1 MGKYTEF
8 LYLNEQEMIEAGVL
22 DMARCIDVEEEIF
35 KLLSVGDYRMGG
47 DKYNSHGIM
56 VKFPKESEFPNMPLD
71 GPDRRFMAMPA
82 YVGGRFNVSGVKW
95 YGSNIINPSRGLP
108 RSILM
113 MMLNDPDTCEPIAL
127 MSGNLVSSV
136 RTGCVPGVATRYLA
150 RKGAEVC
157 ACVGAG
163 PVSKSCF
170 EAIRLEAKEL
180 KEIVVCDLFIEKDQA
195 LLKDAIYI
203 GTTVVE
209 AVGITYGL
217 KYTFDRRRPYVKY
230 PQLVHPIEP
239 EDSPSF
245 PSGHTAA
252 AFSLATSLSITYP
265 KWYVIAPSALWA
277 CGVGFARMNQG
288 VHYPSDVL
296 TGAAIGVGCA
306 FVNVYVNRW
315 LNKVLF
321 KD

>member
-1 MGKYTEF
+1 MKKGILLLWIGWMAVFQLPAQNWDINTVKTI
-8 LYLNEQEMIEAGVL
+8 NSWHVHGV
-22 DMARCIDVEEEIF
+22 
-35 KLLSVGDYRMGG
+35 
-47 DKYNSHGIM
+47 
-56 VKFPKESEFPNMPLD
+56 
-71 GPDRRFMAMPA
+71 
-82 YVGGRFNVSGVKW
+82 
-95 YGSNIINPSRGLP
+95 SRGL
-108 RSILM
+108 SHSGLILPVGVPTAM
-113 MMLNDPDTCEPIAL
+113 GIYAL
-127 MSGNLVSSV
+127 
-136 RTGCVPGVATRYLA
+136 
-150 RKGAEVC
+150 
-157 ACVGAG
+157 
-163 PVSKSCF
+163 
-170 EAIRLEAKEL
+170 
-180 KEIVVCDLFIEKDQA
+180 IEKDQA